1 MNLKMTRHF
10 QRRMAQRGNTKQMID
25 LVFQIGEIKGDKLIS
40 NKKIIKKYLLDLDR
54 KILSLSILLTQS
66 FSFSTLQCWLSLFPH
81 YFYSHKW
88 SLPVGIS
95 TNPIWYS
102 NTLPSIFRLL
112 RYYPPFPFCWL
123 YSPQHVYRMFVDLR
137 SL

>member
-54 KILSLSILLTQS
+54 
-66 FSFSTLQCWLSLFPH
+66 
-81 YFYSHKW
+81 
-88 SLPVGIS
+88 
-95 TNPIWYS
+95 
-102 NTLPSIFRLL
+102 
-112 RYYPPFPFCWL
+112 
-123 YSPQHVYRMFVDLR
+123 
-137 SL
+137 